1 MQPYST
7 KEIDRIDIMKSIFT
21 LCLIALGLATQPVLA
36 QTDKKAKEILDAS
49 NKKISELKTLKSDFK
64 LELLGG
70 GNNDSKTGT
79 FYMKG
84 DKFRIEMEGK
94 DLIIMSDNETSW
106 TYMKATNE
114 IQATAYNP
122 DEQTLSPAKLLTN
135 FYDKE
140 YNYKYVGLRKIEG
153 KPCDVIELT
162 PKSTDKAFS
171 KVQLAVD
178 KNRQIVGGQVWEK
191 NGNTYR
197 YSLSNYKTNITL
209 TDDLFTYTKK
219 EFPDAEMIDLR

>member
-1 MQPYST
+1 
-7 KEIDRIDIMKSIFT
+7 MKRVFT
-21 LCLIALGLATQPVLA
+21 ICFIALGLATQPVLA
-36 QTDKKAKEILDAS
+36 QADKKAKEILDAS
-49 NKKISELKTLKSDFK
+49 NKKISNLKSLKSDFK

-70 GNNDSKTGT
+70 GNNDTKTGT

-84 DKFRIEMEGK
+84 EKYRIEMENK
-94 DLIIMSDNETSW
+94 ELIIMSDNKTAW

-114 IQATAYNP
+114 IQASAYNP
-122 DEQTLSPAKLLTN
+122 DDQALSPAKLLTN

-140 YNYKYVGLRKIEG
+140 YNYKYVGPRKIDG
-153 KPCDVIELT
+153 KTCEVIELT
-162 PKSTDKAFS
+162 PKNADKAFS

-178 KNRQIVGGQVWEK
+178 NNRQIVGGQVWEK

-209 TDDLFTYTKK
+209 GDNLFTYTAK
-219 EFPDAEMIDLR
+219 EFPGAEMIDLR